1 MSLLE
6 IDRLSVGVLSDEV
19 TTDLVHELTLSL
31 DSGQTLCVVGE
42 SGSGKTV
49 TVLSIIRLLEFVAP
63 VRTTGAVRL
72 DDVDLTSLNATQMR
86 SFRGR
91 RIGMV
96 FQEALDSLN
105 PAQRIGVQLGE
116 AYWSADAASRRGD
129 LRAQGQARALELL
142 GEVGFPDPERVANLY
157 PHQLSGG
164 MQQRVMIAMALMS
177 SPDLLLADE
186 PTTALDV
193 TTQAE
198 ILRLFRTVQQEHQ
211 MACVFI
217 THDMG
222 VAAEIAD
229 RIAVMYAGR
238 LVEVGPAAEVLS
250 SPRHRYTRALV
261 ECVPQ
266 VGVRHTRGMPS
277 IVGSVPEAGAKLPGC
292 RFAPRCSHAGDR
304 CRSEEPPLALVTV
317 PVEEVKRVERSETA
331 VVERQAEVAC
341 WNPGAGPVALPP
353 PVVTATEA
361 GAEARTEP
369 LLVIDDVRREFV
381 TRSGRAGGLL
391 RLRRR
396 ERMPAVDGVSLD
408 IRPGE
413 FFGLVGES
421 GSGKTT
427 LGQIVSAL
435 DHPTEGT
442 ITVDGQRHTSRG
454 LEGDVRAFR
463 RTVQLVFQD
472 PQSSLDP
479 RHTVGRII
487 AEPLRELTDL
497 RGADLRRR
505 VERLIDEVGL
515 PKAIIDKL
523 PGQISGGQRQRVAI
537 ARALA
542 PEPRLIVADEPTSAL
557 DVSVQGQVMNLLLD
571 LRREHNLS
579 YLFITHNLSLI
590 LSVADRVGVMKNG
603 RLIEV
608 ATPEKLAT
616 EPQHDYTR
624 TLLAANPGITPSS
637 PASPE
642 ASPASPEASSVSPEA
657 EGTASSRQ

>member
-6 IDRLSVGVLSDEV
+6 IDRLSVGVPGDG
-19 TTDLVHELTLSL
+19 TDTELVHELTLGL

-49 TVLSIIRLLEFVAP
+49 TALSVIRLLEFVTP
-63 VRTTGAVRL
+63 VRTTGEVRL
-72 DDVDLTSLNATQMR
+72 DDVDLTGLNPNVMR
-86 SFRGR
+86 TYRGH

-96 FQEALDSLN
+96 FQEAMDSLN
-105 PAQRIGVQLGE
+105 PAQRVGVQLVE
-116 AYWSADAASRRGD
+116 AYASGRRD
-129 LRAQGQARALELL
+129 KRAQARALDLL
-142 GEVGFPDPERVANLY
+142 REVGFTDPERVADLY
-157 PHQLSGG
+157 PHQMSGG
-164 MQQRVMIAMALMS
+164 MQQRVMIAMALMAG
-177 SPDLLLADE
+177 PDLLLADE

-198 ILRLFRTVQQEHQ
+198 ILRLFRDVQREHR

-238 LVEVGPAAEVLS
+238 LVEVGPAAEILA

-266 VGVRHTRGMPS
+266 VGVRRTGGLPS
-277 IVGSVPEAGAKLPGC
+277 IPGSVPAATEVLPGC
-292 RFAPRCSHAGDR
+292 RFAPRCAESSDR
-304 CRSEEPPLALVTV
+304 CHTEEPPLIALDNG
-317 PVEEVKRVERSETA
+317 VEA
-331 VVERQAEVAC
+331 AC
-341 WNPGAGPVALPP
+341 WSPGSGPVALPDP
-353 PVVTATEA
+353 RVLHSDTPKYALGQPETHARA
-361 GAEARTEP
+361 AET
-369 LLVIDDVRREFV
+369 LLEIKDVRRTFL
-381 TRSGRAGGLL
+381 TRGKGGSPF
-391 RLRRR
+391 RRR
-396 ERMPAVDGVSLD
+396 ARMNAVDGVSLD

-427 LGQIVSAL
+427 LGQLVAAL
-435 DHPTEGT
+435 DDPTEGT
-442 ITVDGQRHTSRG
+442 IVAAGQRHTARG
-454 LEGDVRAFR
+454 LEGDARAFR
-463 RTVQLVFQD
+463 RAVQLVFQD

-479 RHTVGRII
+479 RHTIGRIV

-505 VERLIDEVGL
+505 VEQLLDEVGL
-515 PKAIIDKL
+515 PKTIADRL
-523 PGQISGGQRQRVAI
+523 PSQISGGQRQRVAI

-542 PEPRLIVADEPTSAL
+542 PRPKLIVADEPTSAL

-571 LRREHNLS
+571 LRREHGLGF
-579 YLFITHNLSLI
+579 LFITHNLSLI
-590 LSVADRVGVMKNG
+590 LSVADRVGVMKDG

-608 ATPEKLAT
+608 GTPDRIAAAPEH
-616 EPQHDYTR
+616 EYTR
-624 TLLAANPGITPSS
+624 TLLAANPGIV
-637 PASPE
+637 PAAGSHE
-642 ASPASPEASSVSPEA
+642 
-657 EGTASSRQ
+657 

>member
-19 TTDLVHELTLSL
+19 ATELVHELTLSL
-31 DSGQTLCVVGE
+31 DSGETLCVVGE

-49 TVLSIIRLLEFVAP
+49 TVLSVIRLLEFVTS

-72 DDVDLTSLNATQMR
+72 DDVDLTELSAAQMR
-86 SFRGR
+86 SYRGR

-105 PAQRIGVQLGE
+105 PAQRIGAQLGE
-116 AYWSADAASRRGD
+116 AFPAPPGGRGD
-129 LRAQGQARALELL
+129 HRAEGRARALDLL
-142 GEVGFPDPERVANLY
+142 KEVGFADPERIANLY

-164 MQQRVMIAMALMS
+164 MQQRVMIAMALMAG
-177 SPDLLLADE
+177 PDLLLADE

-198 ILRLFRTVQQEHQ
+198 ILRLFRTVQREHR

-229 RIAVMYAGR
+229 RIAVLYAGR
-238 LVEVGPAAEVLS
+238 LVEVGPAAQVLG
-250 SPRHRYTRALV
+250 SPKHRYTRALV

-266 VGVRHTRGMPS
+266 IGVRRAEGLPS
-277 IVGSVPEAGAKLPGC
+277 IAGSVPEPANQFAGC
-292 RFAPRCSHAGDR
+292 RFAPRCAHSSDR
-304 CRSEEPPLALVTV
+304 CRVDEPPLVTV
-317 PVEEVKRVERSETA
+317 DGV
-331 VVERQAEVAC
+331 EVAC
-341 WNPGAGPVALPP
+341 WNPGVGPVDLPLAE
-353 PVVTATEA
+353 PVAA
-361 GAEARTEP
+361 PAAAEADEDSAP
-369 LLVIDDVRREFV
+369 LLEIDGVRRAFV
-381 TRSGRAGGLL
+381 TRSGRSGGLL
-391 RLRRR
+391 GLRRR
-396 ERMPAVDGVSLD
+396 ERMAAVDGVSLS

-427 LGQIVSAL
+427 LGQLVAAL

-442 ITVDGQRHTSRG
+442 ITVAGQRHTPRG
-454 LEGDVRAFR
+454 LEGDARAFR

-472 PQSSLDP
+472 PQGSLDP
-479 RHTVGRII
+479 RHTIGRII

-497 RGADLRRR
+497 RGAALRRR
-505 VERLIDEVGL
+505 VETLLDEVGL
-515 PKAIIDKL
+515 PKSIIDRI
-523 PGQISGGQRQRVAI
+523 PAQISGGQRQRVAI

-542 PEPRLIVADEPTSAL
+542 PEPRLIIADEPTSAL

-571 LRREHNLS
+571 LRREHDLGF
-579 YLFITHNLSLI
+579 LFITHNLSLI

-603 RLIEV
+603 KLLEV
-608 ATPEKLAT
+608 GTPEEIAADPKH
-616 EPQHDYTR
+616 EYTR
-624 TLLAANPGITPSS
+624 TLLAANPGLTP
-637 PASPE
+637 PARESAPQ
-642 ASPASPEASSVSPEA
+642 PVSPE
-657 EGTASSRQ
+657 

>member
-6 IDRLSVGVLSDEV
+6 IDRLSVGVLTDET

-49 TVLSIIRLLEFVAP
+49 TVLSIIRLLEFAAP
-63 VRTTGAVRL
+63 VRTTGTVRL
-72 DDVDLTSLNATQMR
+72 DDVDLTSLSPAQMR

-105 PAQRIGVQLGE
+105 PAQRIGAQLGE
-116 AYWSADAASRRGD
+116 AYWPAGAAPRRGD

-142 GEVGFPDPERVANLY
+142 REVGFADPERVANLY

-198 ILRLFRTVQQEHQ
+198 ILRLFRTVQREHQ

-238 LVEVGPAAEVLS
+238 LVEVGPAAEVLG

-266 VGVRHTRGMPS
+266 VGVRHTESMPS
-277 IVGSVPEAGAKLPGC
+277 IVGSVPEAAARFSGC
-292 RFAPRCSHAGDR
+292 RFAPRCTHAGDR
-304 CRSEEPPLALVTV
+304 CHTEEPPLALVTA
-317 PVEEVKRVERSETA
+317 PAERTERVERSDPAE
-331 VVERQAEVAC
+331 ENRQAEVAC
-341 WNPGAGPVALPP
+341 WNPGAGPVILSSPAPA
-353 PVVTATEA
+353 VTPATA
-361 GAEARTEP
+361 DAAREEP
-369 LLVIDDVRREFV
+369 LLVIDSVRRDFV
-381 TRSGRAGGLL
+381 TRSGRADGLL

-396 ERMPAVDGVSLD
+396 ERMAAVDGVSLT

-427 LGQIVSAL
+427 LGQLVAAL

-442 ITVDGQRHTSRG
+442 VTVDGQRHTPRG

-515 PKAIIDKL
+515 PKTIIDRL
-523 PGQISGGQRQRVAI
+523 PAQISGGQRQRVAI
-537 ARALA
+537 ARAIA

-590 LSVADRVGVMKNG
+590 LSVADRVGVMKDG

-608 ATPEKLAT
+608 ATPETIAAD
-616 EPQHDYTR
+616 PQHDYTR
-624 TLLAANPGITPSS
+624 TLLAANPGLTPST
-637 PASPE
+637 ASPGD
-642 ASPASPEASSVSPEA
+642 ARI
-657 EGTASSRQ
+657 EGSRQ

>member
-6 IDRLSVGVLSDEV
+6 IDRLSVGVLTGDDGV
-19 TTDLVHELTLSL
+19 KLVHELSLSL
-31 DSGQTLCVVGE
+31 EAGQTLCVVGE

-49 TVLSIIRLLEFVAP
+49 TALSIIRLLEFVAP
-63 VRTTGAVRL
+63 VRTTGQVRL
-72 DDVDLTSLNATQMR
+72 DDVDLVALTPEQMR

-105 PAQRIGVQLGE
+105 PTRRIGAQLVE
-116 AYWSADAASRRGD
+116 AYHPGGAGHRAD
-129 LRAQGQARALELL
+129 LREQARARAYELL
-142 GEVGFPDPERVANLY
+142 GEMGFDDPERIADLY

-164 MQQRVMIAMALMS
+164 MQQRVMIAMALIS
-177 SPDLLLADE
+177 GPDLLLADE

-198 ILRLFRTVQQEHQ
+198 ILRLFRSVQREHQ

-238 LVEVGPAAEVLS
+238 LVEVGPAAEVLR

-261 ECVPQ
+261 ECVPRI
-266 VGVRHTRGMPS
+266 GVRRPDGLPT
-277 IVGSVPEAGAKLPGC
+277 ITGSVPGPAEELPGC
-292 RFAPRCSHAGDR
+292 RFAPRCRHSVDD
-304 CRSEEPPLALVTV
+304 CRTDEPPLA
-317 PVEEVKRVERSETA
+317 A
-331 VVERQAEVAC
+331 VDGEGQVAC
-341 WNPGAGPVALPP
+341 WNPGSGPVPLPFP
-353 PVVTATEA
+353 SAAADAPAGVATADAPA
-361 GAEARTEP
+361 GAASPAPAREGGSEP
-369 LLVIDDVRREFV
+369 LLVVENVRRTF
-381 TRSGRAGGLL
+381 TARGRRRGALL
-391 RLRRR
+391 GFRRR
-396 ERMPAVDGVSLD
+396 EEHAAVDGVSLS

-427 LGQIVSAL
+427 LGQLVAAL
-435 DHPTEGT
+435 DDPDEGV
-442 ITVDGQRHTSRG
+442 ITVAGRRHTTRG

-463 RTVQLVFQD
+463 RDVQLIFQD

-497 RGADLRRR
+497 RGPALRRR
-505 VERLIDEVGL
+505 VEQLLEEVGL
-515 PKAIIDKL
+515 PASIIDRI
-523 PGQISGGQRQRVAI
+523 PAQISGGQRQRVAI
-537 ARALA
+537 ARAIA
-542 PEPRLIVADEPTSAL
+542 PEPKLIVADEPTSAL

-571 LRREHNLS
+571 LRRERDLA
-579 YLFITHNLSLI
+579 YLFITHNLSLV
-590 LSVADRVGVMKNG
+590 LSIADRVGVMKNG

-608 ATPEKLAT
+608 APPETITAAPGH
-616 EPQHDYTR
+616 EYTR
-624 TLLAANPGITPSS
+624 TLLAANPGLDPDAA
-637 PASPE
+637 PAS
-642 ASPASPEASSVSPEA
+642 ASPPGAAGPGEREPSVSRE
-657 EGTASSRQ
+657 